1 MKWITYVSEFN
12 SVLEHRLGL
21 LWFVGKRIISAVA
34 VLGLV
39 SGIIWLVGK
48 GV

>member
-12 SVLEHRLGL
+12 RVLEYRLGL
-21 LWFVGKRIISAVA
+21 LWFVGKRIIVAVA

-39 SGIIWLVGK
+39 SGILWLVGL
-48 GV
+48 GN

>member
-12 SVLEHRLGL
+12 RVLEDRLGL
-21 LWFVGKRIISAVA
+21 LWFVGKRIIVAVA

-39 SGIIWLVGK
+39 SGILWLVGL
-48 GV
+48 GN